1 MERIR
6 SLLHPTRFR
15 SITIPRYVPPMR
27 KIIFTNLDL
36 TLCYLFALHRCC
48 VCLGEFVLKEELRRL
63 PLCKHVFHGDCI
75 RLWLRTNATCPLCRC
90 TVIPALKMGR
100 PVGLGPDH
108 ITQGNDN
115 PGPQHEQ
122 VNDGSSSSV
131 VLNNSRPREHVVQIG
146 EEPSSNSSN
155 TS

>member
-1 MERIR
+1 MKDKLQVIQFDEEQRAR
-6 SLLHPTRFR
+6 DSL
-15 SITIPRYVPPMR
+15 
-27 KIIFTNLDL
+27 
-36 TLCYLFALHRCC
+36 CC